1 MLTVFSLCIGVAT
14 LITDILALVLNL
26 AEFCKGRDG
35 PMESEKSETATC
47 RIEIP
52 LELLVRGSW
61 ILVEIHGPDSIKKP
75 HPVAG
80 RDEEG
85 R

>member
-26 AEFCKGRDG
+26 ADLCKGRDG
-35 PMESEKSETATC
+35 PMESEESETVTC

-52 LELLVRGSW
+52 LELLVQGGW
-61 ILVEIHGPDSIKKP
+61 VLVKVHGPDSIKKP
-75 HPVAG
+75 HPVCR